1 MSTSGII
8 YVSPVIF
15 TTEQI
20 NKINQEINKRIS
32 NNTLEALSAPAPGKM
47 ATIHKIPCMDMMEF
61 VYPFISEM
69 RKVNMDLF
77 GYDAYFYL
85 ESDSFNYNVYK
96 SETKDEYYW
105 HTDGTEFGEAS
116 DIKLTGILNLSQDSY
131 EGGDFLIFPHYQDT
145 ESKEYKDVLG
155 KFHTPGTIAIFN
167 STIPHR
173 VLPVVKGK
181 RITLSYW
188 AHGPRWK

>member
-20 NKINQEINKRIS
+20 NKINQEIQKKFIA
-32 NNTLEALSAPAPGKM
+32 NNTLDDSSAPAPGKK
-47 ATIHKIPCMDMMEF
+47 AIINKISCMDMMEF
-61 VYPFISEM
+61 VYPFIGEM

-77 GYDAYFYL
+77 GYDVYFYL
-85 ESDSFNYNVYK
+85 ESDSFNYNVYN

-131 EGGDFLIFPHYQDT
+131 EGGDFLIFPH
-145 ESKEYKDVLG
+145 SFLLIFCLG
-155 KFHTPGTIAIFN
+155 LILPSFFNLLFSFLPLFFDCSSNPTIFPPLCDA
-167 STIPHR
+167 S
-173 VLPVVKGK
+173 LP
-181 RITLSYW
+181 S
-188 AHGPRWK
+188 PFP